1 MIKSKFKRVTSLFL
15 ATLMCVTTFAGI
27 GSTTAYAASGEKADV
42 YMVDFPRDG
51 DANYDGVWGHSNLTL
66 KNGWHTGRSNFTN
79 LKAIGSYSGNV
90 AYCIEPGISL
100 KVGQTMNKYD
110 ENYFNNLAANGV
122 ISGDEIRLFVGRILQ
137 YGYRGT
143 ISTSWRSQNEAA
155 ANSIAQAYAT
165 QLLIWETVIG
175 ERDANFNHVAASGCS
190 NVKDVINAKHPLR
203 NKIFSYY
210 NSMVQS
216 VQNHATIPSFCNKS
230 SGSAKTIELEW
241 NGSKYTTT
249 LTDSNNVLSKYNFK
263 ASISGVSF
271 SVNGNKLTVS
281 MDTAPSKEFTI
292 TATKKNAVRRG
303 VVVWSEGKHGQNS
316 SVQDVVSYAQE
327 VSDSIN
333 GYVKMKVSYGSCQIV
348 KTSEDGKVDGINFTI
363 KIAMDIVAKHIEP
376 DKDGVRIAELDEMS
390 YRRKLWNHRP
400 LTDFW
405 RVGKG
410 YAKKLEEHGLFTMGD
425 IARCSIGKSNEL
437 YNEELLYKLFGINA
451 ELLIDHAWG
460 YEPCTMEQVKAYKP
474 ETNSVCSGQ
483 VLHCPYD
490 YEKAKL
496 IVKEMTDQ
504 MVLDL
509 VDKGLVTDQLV
520 LTIGYDIENLSN
532 PNLKYQY
539 KGEVTIDRY
548 GRKVPKHAHGT
559 ANLEKKTSSTRLI
572 TNAVMDLYDRIVDE
586 HLLVRRITITANKLV
601 DEKSVKQEDEYQ
613 QLDLF
618 TDYEAQRKKQAEE
631 EEKLERERRMQEA
644 MLSIKKKFGKN
655 AVLKGMN
662 LEEGATAKDR
672 NEQIGGHKA

>member
-1 MIKSKFKRVTSLFL
+1 MMAKQKTYIAIDLKSFYASVECKERNRDPLTTNLVVADKSRTEKTICLAVSPSLKSYGIPGRPRLFEVVQKVREANNKRRWKAPNRTFNGSSDDKAELDVNPALEIDYIVAPPRMAYYMEYSTKIYNVYLKYVAPEEIFPYSIDEVFMDVTDYLQTYRMTARELAMTMIQDVLKTTGIT
-15 ATLMCVTTFAGI
+15 ATAGI
-27 GSTTAYAASGEKADV
+27 G
-42 YMVDFPRDG
+42 
-51 DANYDGVWGHSNLTL
+51 
-66 KNGWHTGRSNFTN
+66 TN
-79 LKAIGSYSGNV
+79 MYL
-90 AYCIEPGISL
+90 C
-100 KVGQTMNKYD
+100 
-110 ENYFNNLAANGV
+110 
-122 ISGDEIRLFVGRILQ
+122 
-137 YGYRGT
+137 
-143 ISTSWRSQNEAA
+143 
-155 ANSIAQAYAT
+155 
-165 QLLIWETVIG
+165 
-175 ERDANFNHVAASGCS
+175 
-190 NVKDVINAKHPLR
+190 
-203 NKIFSYY
+203 
-210 NSMVQS
+210 
-216 VQNHATIPSFCNKS
+216 
-230 SGSAKTIELEW
+230 
-241 NGSKYTTT
+241 
-249 LTDSNNVLSKYNFK
+249 
-263 ASISGVSF
+263 
-271 SVNGNKLTVS
+271 
-281 MDTAPSKEFTI
+281 
-292 TATKKNAVRRG
+292 
-303 VVVWSEGKHGQNS
+303 
-316 SVQDVVSYAQE
+316 
-327 VSDSIN
+327 
-333 GYVKMKVSYGSCQIV
+333 
-348 KTSEDGKVDGINFTI
+348 

-376 DKDGVRIAELDEMS
+376 DKNGVRIAELDEMS
-390 YRRKLWNHRP
+390 YRRKLWSHRP
-400 LTDFW
+400 ITDFW
-405 RVGKG
+405 RVGNG
-410 YAKKLEEHGLFTMGD
+410 YAKKLEEHGLYTMGD
-425 IARCSIGKSNEL
+425 IARCSIGKPNEL

-474 ETNSVCSGQ
+474 ETNSVSSGQ

-490 YEKAKL
+490 YDKAKL

-532 PNLKYQY
+532 PNLKNQY
-539 KGEVTIDRY
+539 KSEITIDRY

-559 ANLEKKTSSTRLI
+559 ANLKKKTSSTRLI

-601 DEKSVKQEDEYQ
+601 DEKSVKQENEYQ

>member
-1 MIKSKFKRVTSLFL
+1 MMAKQKTYIAIDLKSFYASVECKERNRDPLTTNLVVADKSRTEKTICLAVTPSLKSYGIPGRPRLFEVVQKVREANNKRRWKAPNRTFNGSSDDMAELDANPALEIDYIVAPPRMAYYMEYSTKIYNVYLKYVAPEDIFPYSIDEVFMDVTDYLQTYRMTARELAMTMIQDVLKTTGIT
-15 ATLMCVTTFAGI
+15 ATAGI
-27 GSTTAYAASGEKADV
+27 G
-42 YMVDFPRDG
+42 
-51 DANYDGVWGHSNLTL
+51 
-66 KNGWHTGRSNFTN
+66 TN
-79 LKAIGSYSGNV
+79 MYL
-90 AYCIEPGISL
+90 C
-100 KVGQTMNKYD
+100 
-110 ENYFNNLAANGV
+110 
-122 ISGDEIRLFVGRILQ
+122 
-137 YGYRGT
+137 
-143 ISTSWRSQNEAA
+143 
-155 ANSIAQAYAT
+155 
-165 QLLIWETVIG
+165 
-175 ERDANFNHVAASGCS
+175 
-190 NVKDVINAKHPLR
+190 
-203 NKIFSYY
+203 
-210 NSMVQS
+210 
-216 VQNHATIPSFCNKS
+216 
-230 SGSAKTIELEW
+230 
-241 NGSKYTTT
+241 
-249 LTDSNNVLSKYNFK
+249 
-263 ASISGVSF
+263 
-271 SVNGNKLTVS
+271 
-281 MDTAPSKEFTI
+281 
-292 TATKKNAVRRG
+292 
-303 VVVWSEGKHGQNS
+303 
-316 SVQDVVSYAQE
+316 
-327 VSDSIN
+327 
-333 GYVKMKVSYGSCQIV
+333 
-348 KTSEDGKVDGINFTI
+348 

-376 DKDGVRIAELDEMS
+376 DKNGVRIAELDEMS
-390 YRRKLWNHRP
+390 YRKKLWSHRP
-400 LTDFW
+400 ITDFW

-410 YAKKLEEHGLFTMGD
+410 YAKKLEEHGLYTMGD
-425 IARCSIGKSNEL
+425 IARCSIGKPNEL

-460 YEPCTMEQVKAYKP
+460 YEPCTMEQVKTYKP
-474 ETNSVCSGQ
+474 ETNSVSSGQ

-490 YEKAKL
+490 YEKARL

-532 PNLKYQY
+532 ANLRNQY

-572 TNAVMDLYDRIVDE
+572 TNAVMDLYDRVVDE
-586 HLLVRRITITANKLV
+586 NLLVRRITITANKLV

-618 TDYEAQRKKQAEE
+618 TDYEALKKKQAEE

>member
-1 MIKSKFKRVTSLFL
+1 MMAKQKTYIAIDLKSFYASVECKERNRDPLTTNLVVADKSRTEKTICLAVSPSLKSYGIPGRPRLFEVVQKVREANNKRRWKAPNRTFNGSSDDKAELDANPALEIDYIVAPPRMAYYMEYSTKIYNVYLKYVAPEDIFPYSIDEVFMDVTDYLQTYRMTARELAMTMIQDVLKTTGIT
-15 ATLMCVTTFAGI
+15 ATAGI
-27 GSTTAYAASGEKADV
+27 G
-42 YMVDFPRDG
+42 
-51 DANYDGVWGHSNLTL
+51 
-66 KNGWHTGRSNFTN
+66 TN
-79 LKAIGSYSGNV
+79 MYL
-90 AYCIEPGISL
+90 C
-100 KVGQTMNKYD
+100 
-110 ENYFNNLAANGV
+110 
-122 ISGDEIRLFVGRILQ
+122 
-137 YGYRGT
+137 
-143 ISTSWRSQNEAA
+143 
-155 ANSIAQAYAT
+155 
-165 QLLIWETVIG
+165 
-175 ERDANFNHVAASGCS
+175 
-190 NVKDVINAKHPLR
+190 
-203 NKIFSYY
+203 
-210 NSMVQS
+210 
-216 VQNHATIPSFCNKS
+216 
-230 SGSAKTIELEW
+230 
-241 NGSKYTTT
+241 
-249 LTDSNNVLSKYNFK
+249 
-263 ASISGVSF
+263 
-271 SVNGNKLTVS
+271 
-281 MDTAPSKEFTI
+281 
-292 TATKKNAVRRG
+292 
-303 VVVWSEGKHGQNS
+303 
-316 SVQDVVSYAQE
+316 
-327 VSDSIN
+327 
-333 GYVKMKVSYGSCQIV
+333 
-348 KTSEDGKVDGINFTI
+348 

-376 DKDGVRIAELDEMS
+376 DKNGVRIAELDEMS
-390 YRRKLWNHRP
+390 YRRKLWSHRP
-400 LTDFW
+400 ITDFW
-405 RVGKG
+405 RVGNG
-410 YAKKLEEHGLFTMGD
+410 YAKKLEEHGLYTMGD
-425 IARCSIGKSNEL
+425 IARCSIGKPNEL

-474 ETNSVCSGQ
+474 ETNSVSSGQ

-490 YEKAKL
+490 YDKAKL

-532 PNLKYQY
+532 PNLKNQY
-539 KGEVTIDRY
+539 KSEITIDRY

-559 ANLEKKTSSTRLI
+559 ANLKKKTSSTRLI

-601 DEKSVKQEDEYQ
+601 DEQSVKQENEYQ

>member
-1 MIKSKFKRVTSLFL
+1 MMAKQKTYIAIDLKSFYASVECKERNRDPLTTNLVVADKSRTEKTICLAVSPSLKSYGIPGRPRLFEVVQKVREANNKRRWKAPNRTFNGSSDDKAELDANPALEIDYIVAPPRMAYYMEYSTKIYNVYLKYVAPEDIFPYSIDEVFMDVTDYLQTYRMTARELAMTMIQDVLKTTGIT
-15 ATLMCVTTFAGI
+15 ATAGI
-27 GSTTAYAASGEKADV
+27 G
-42 YMVDFPRDG
+42 
-51 DANYDGVWGHSNLTL
+51 
-66 KNGWHTGRSNFTN
+66 TN
-79 LKAIGSYSGNV
+79 MYL
-90 AYCIEPGISL
+90 C
-100 KVGQTMNKYD
+100 
-110 ENYFNNLAANGV
+110 
-122 ISGDEIRLFVGRILQ
+122 
-137 YGYRGT
+137 
-143 ISTSWRSQNEAA
+143 
-155 ANSIAQAYAT
+155 
-165 QLLIWETVIG
+165 
-175 ERDANFNHVAASGCS
+175 
-190 NVKDVINAKHPLR
+190 
-203 NKIFSYY
+203 
-210 NSMVQS
+210 
-216 VQNHATIPSFCNKS
+216 
-230 SGSAKTIELEW
+230 
-241 NGSKYTTT
+241 
-249 LTDSNNVLSKYNFK
+249 
-263 ASISGVSF
+263 
-271 SVNGNKLTVS
+271 
-281 MDTAPSKEFTI
+281 
-292 TATKKNAVRRG
+292 
-303 VVVWSEGKHGQNS
+303 
-316 SVQDVVSYAQE
+316 
-327 VSDSIN
+327 
-333 GYVKMKVSYGSCQIV
+333 
-348 KTSEDGKVDGINFTI
+348 

-376 DKDGVRIAELDEMS
+376 DKNGVRIAELDEMS
-390 YRRKLWNHRP
+390 YRRKLWSHRP
-400 LTDFW
+400 ITDFW
-405 RVGKG
+405 RVGNG
-410 YAKKLEEHGLFTMGD
+410 YAKKLEEHGLYTMGD
-425 IARCSIGKSNEL
+425 IARCSIGKPNEL

-474 ETNSVCSGQ
+474 ETNSVSSGQ

-490 YEKAKL
+490 YDKAKL

-532 PNLKYQY
+532 PSLKYQY